1 MIEVDVNGL
10 DVPDDHVLQH
20 GMPVFLQKR
29 ASVVAYIGFSMFVS
43 PIH

>member
-20 GMPVFLQKR
+20 GMPAFFKR
-29 ASVVAYIGFSMFVS
+29 E
-43 PIH
+43 HR